1 MIVTLYKNCILN
13 DRYYEVFDCKVRK
26 ANTPSALE
34 QYLATLDTYEFD
46 VENVYIQQA
55 GSIVL
60 PLEIPTVTFN
70 PLEYNYMKCV
80 NNDNDLITYCFINEV
95 VFGNGVI
102 VVNYKQDV
110 WSNWSSVC
118 EIRRGIISSSLNTN
132 NGKQYKYK
140 RPFEYISNSPMMYD
154 ENYTNNN
161 LSMFITVQYHT
172 LSTADENSERYQIS
186 GILFKKYDSNTQTE
200 YDTEFSIENV
210 AEVIN
215 ALLLN
220 ENNKTFSDNS
230 ISKTY
235 YYDLISVYVT
245 PYVDV
250 SIDET
255 NYWIFQETSITTP
268 PDLDGNLCIYEL
280 DNEELI
286 ISSVTFND
294 NNLKNSTKAIGMVG
308 NLIPFSKNGFSAN
321 IQIKCQCYGK
331 NISFFMYSPEAI
343 EDITS
348 IMQVEPFYNAI
359 DDTSFALRKQT
370 YILEK
375 TNLNIQRAGLVS
387 QANKNATS
395 FVNSGIS
402 GIQSILDKEY
412 GKGAISFVSGLN
424 NFISDTYNTF
434 LNDLSIE
441 AKQTYINSIMYD
453 NFSKNL
459 NQNTANPIYNAI
471 VGINQFYINPI
482 NEDDVEN
489 LINLIG
495 YDVCIPVEN
504 EDISIIDFNNNG
516 VNVISFSYIS
526 ITGSTSQNVLRVL
539 EAILSKTTK
548 IYYNCTI

>member
-13 DRYYEVFDCKVRK
+13 DRYYEVFDCKVRQE
-26 ANTPSALE
+26 NTPSALK

-46 VENVYIQQA
+46 VENVYIQQT
-55 GSIVL
+55 GSLVL
-60 PLEIPTVTFN
+60 PLEIPSATFN

-132 NGKQYKYK
+132 NGTQYKYK
-140 RPFEYISNSPMMYD
+140 RPFEYISNSPIMYD
-154 ENYTNNN
+154 ENYTNNT

-220 ENNKTFSDNS
+220 ENNKRFSDS
-230 ISKTY
+230 TISETY

-245 PYVDV
+245 PYIDFT
-250 SIDET
+250 IDEE
-255 NYWIFQETSITTP
+255 NYWIFQGTSISTP
-268 PDLDGNLCIYEL
+268 PDLNGNLCIYEL
-280 DNEELI
+280 DNEEIL

-294 NNLKNSTKAIGMVG
+294 TNLNNSTKAIGMIG

-321 IQIKCQCYGK
+321 IQLKCQCYGK

-343 EDITS
+343 QDVTN

-359 DDTSFALRKQT
+359 DDASFALRKQT

-387 QANKNATS
+387 QVNKNATS

-402 GIQSILDKEY
+402 GIQSILNNEY
-412 GKGAISFVSGLN
+412 GKAAISFSNGIN
-424 NFISDTYNTF
+424 NFVSNTYNTI
-434 LNDLSIE
+434 LDELAIE

-459 NQNTANPIYNAI
+459 NQNTANPIYNAL

-482 NEDDVEN
+482 NENDVEK

-495 YDVCIPVEN
+495 YDVCIPVED

-516 VNVISFSYIS
+516 INIISFSYIS
-526 ITGSTSQNVLRVL
+526 ITGSASQNVLRAL
-539 EAILSKTTK
+539 ESILSKTTK
-548 IYYNCTI
+548 IYYNGTI

>member
-280 DNEELI
+280 DNEELDRK
-286 ISSVTFND
+286 SV
-294 NNLKNSTKAIGMVG
+294 V
-308 NLIPFSKNGFSAN
+308 
-321 IQIKCQCYGK
+321 
-331 NISFFMYSPEAI
+331 
-343 EDITS
+343 
-348 IMQVEPFYNAI
+348 
-359 DDTSFALRKQT
+359 
-370 YILEK
+370 
-375 TNLNIQRAGLVS
+375 
-387 QANKNATS
+387 
-395 FVNSGIS
+395 
-402 GIQSILDKEY
+402 
-412 GKGAISFVSGLN
+412 
-424 NFISDTYNTF
+424 
-434 LNDLSIE
+434 
-441 AKQTYINSIMYD
+441 
-453 NFSKNL
+453 
-459 NQNTANPIYNAI
+459 
-471 VGINQFYINPI
+471 
-482 NEDDVEN
+482 
-489 LINLIG
+489 
-495 YDVCIPVEN
+495 
-504 EDISIIDFNNNG
+504 
-516 VNVISFSYIS
+516 
-526 ITGSTSQNVLRVL
+526 
-539 EAILSKTTK
+539 
-548 IYYNCTI
+548 